1 MSPQL
6 EVIARHRL
14 LPVMGLAVLVLLL
27 YGQTLGFSYVW
38 DDGIIFLD
46 KNDLM
51 VKPLSWGL
59 LSQPVLEGTSY
70 LRPVV
75 FLTWFTE
82 FHLFGQRPALSHAVN
97 VGLFLLNVILLFQ
110 VALTLFQRNGLSRPM
125 LRAVAAAA

>member
-59 LSQPVLEGTSY
+59 LS
-70 LRPVV
+70 
-75 FLTWFTE
+75 
-82 FHLFGQRPALSHAVN
+82 
-97 VGLFLLNVILLFQ
+97 
-110 VALTLFQRNGLSRPM
+110 
-125 LRAVAAAA
+125 

>member
-1 MSPQL
+1 MSPRL

-125 LRAVAAAA
+125 IRAVE